1 MNSRCE
7 RFMKQYLF
15 IFILHCLWA
24 PASQA
29 NELKADQLEQS
40 IRDNVLNQWQEIG
53 QRAGAVSKVVITGI
67 PQDYKSPECKSPLAV
82 KTTNTLRLGRNSIEV
97 SCPLRS
103 SWSLMLNADI
113 EVWRDVVVLRD
124 HLSRGQRVKRTSL
137 VLQQRNIGDLQ
148 RGYYTEIKGIIGH
161 VSKRS
166 LKAGTAISPG
176 MINLPLIVKRGQA
189 ITIRV
194 ERLGFSVNM
203 KGFALKKGRKGDRI
217 KVKNSNSDKV
227 LYGTIVDS
235 DLVLI
240 D

>member
-7 RFMKQYLF
+7 RFMKQNLF
-15 IFILHCLWA
+15 FLVLHCLCS
-24 PASQA
+24 PLSQA
-29 NELKADQLEQS
+29 NDIKPDQLEQHISNS
-40 IRDNVLNQWQEIG
+40 ILDQWQVIG
-53 QRAGAVSKVVITGI
+53 QRDGAVSKVVISGI
-67 PQDYKSPECKSPLAV
+67 PQGYKSPECRTPLEV
-82 KTTNTLRLGRNSIEV
+82 KPTNTLRLGRNSIEV
-97 SCPLRS
+97 SCQHRS

-124 HLSRGQRVKRTSL
+124 HLSRGQRVKRTSI

-148 RGYYTEIKGIIGH
+148 RGYYTNIKDIMGN

-166 LKAGTAISPG
+166 LKAGTAISPS
-176 MINLPLIVKRGQA
+176 MINLPIIVKRGQA
-189 ITIRV
+189 ITLRA
-194 ERLGFSVNM
+194 ERPGFSVNM

-217 KVKNSNSDKV
+217 KVKNGKSNKV
-227 LYGTIVDS
+227 LYGRIVDS